1 MTEPLIRSERRVI
14 EVSHPIRHGMVTYP
28 GLPGPTISTF
38 IDREESR
45 RRLQGG
51 ASFHIGRIDLV
62 GNTGTYLDTPFHFYS
77 DGPDTAAADITQ
89 MFDRR
94 CLVVDVTGAGGV
106 GPELLPPAHVLTGT
120 AVLFRTGRSSLFGR
134 PEYVHGSPYLTEA
147 VVEALVDAR
156 PALVGIDAINVDDI
170 EDLSRPAHRLL
181 LGAGIFIVEHLTRL
195 HLVPERGG
203 RFTALPPPVVGA
215 GTMPIRALV
224 AVP

>member
-1 MTEPLIRSERRVI
+1 MRGGRRLIEL
-14 EVSHPIRHGMVTYP
+14 SHSIRHGMVTYP

-38 IDREESR
+38 TDRDESR

-51 ASFHIGRIDLV
+51 ASFHIGRIDFV
-62 GNTGTYLDTPFHFYS
+62 GNTGTYLDTPFHFHP

-89 MFDRR
+89 MFDRE
-94 CLVVDVTGAGGV
+94 CVVVEVTGADGI
-106 GPELLPPAHVLTGT
+106 GPELLPPAPVLAGA

-134 PEYVHGSPYLTEA
+134 PEYVQRSPYLNEA

-215 GTMPIRALV
+215 GTMPVRALV
-224 AVP
+224 AIP